1 LQPIKK
7 LFHRVLV
14 LLKDREG
21 QENIKMEIDVRPGD
35 LELSADEK
43 QLEQIFINLIKN
55 SIQALEKQD
64 NGLITLRSRKKNNER
79 IIIEVIDNGEGIPE
93 TLLDD
98 IFIPFFTTRED
109 GSGIGLSLSRQIM
122 SLCNGNISVYSI
134 PGKKPVFTLTF

>member
-1 LQPIKK
+1 
-7 LFHRVLV
+7 
-14 LLKDREG
+14 
-21 QENIKMEIDVRPGD
+21 MEIDVRPGD